1 MIHEGVVESPYS
13 SEGVVD
19 RLRTEHLDLE
29 RKLDELNSHIYLT
42 PEEQVERKRIQK
54 LKLLKKDQ
62 IQMLV
67 SRGGNA

>member
-1 MIHEGVVESPYS
+1 MFQETTHQYGADEVN
-13 SEGVVD
+13 VD
-19 RLRTEHLDLE
+19 QLRAEHSDLE
-29 RKLDELNSHIYLT
+29 RKLEELNSHIYLT
-42 PEEQVERKRIQK
+42 PEEQIERKRIQK

>member
-1 MIHEGVVESPYS
+1 MIRETTHQFGADEVN
-13 SEGVVD
+13 VD
-19 RLRTEHLDLE
+19 QLRAEHSDLE
-29 RKLDELNSHIYLT
+29 RKLEELNAHIYLT
-42 PEEQVERKRIQK
+42 PEEQIERKRIQK